1 MKDSSGNKL
10 KRTAEVWEGY
20 TIPAEYLTMV
30 EFEDLRSA
38 EGGMPLVNV
47 QPEFLFVHGP
57 KVLNNCLTMPTVRI
71 SDSMFR
77 EHTYR
82 ELLQGI
88 R

>member
-1 MKDSSGNKL
+1 MGELKDSPGSKL

-20 TIPAEYLTMV
+20 TIPAKYLTI
-30 EFEDLRSA
+30 
-38 EGGMPLVNV
+38 
-47 QPEFLFVHGP
+47 
-57 KVLNNCLTMPTVRI
+57 PTVRI

-82 ELLQGI
+82 EILHGN